1 MTSSSGKDKNFSN
14 GAIYP
19 YESFL
24 GHIVVVRPMKGRVF
38 DARLVALTPD
48 AFVFEGNN
56 GQRSIYAR
64 LNVRSMIDRGR
75 YE

>member
-1 MTSSSGKDKNFSN
+1 
-14 GAIYP
+14 
-19 YESFL
+19 
-24 GHIVVVRPMKGRVF
+24 MKGRVF

-64 LNVRSMIDRGR
+64 VNVRSMIDRGR